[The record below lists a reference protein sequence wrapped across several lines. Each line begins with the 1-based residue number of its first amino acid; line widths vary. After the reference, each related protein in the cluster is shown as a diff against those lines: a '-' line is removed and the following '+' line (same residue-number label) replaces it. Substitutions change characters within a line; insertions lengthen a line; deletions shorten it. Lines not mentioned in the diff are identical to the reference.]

1 MTGLIMPSTLFAVL
15 INGNKIHLSCSDA
28 EGFSVCLAPQHM
40 LDVLEKGSNL
50 RKVFK
55 EFLDVTGMA
64 PESSDIFGIHLLA

>member
-1 MTGLIMPSTLFAVL
+1 MEIKFTFFVL
-15 INGNKIHLSCSDA
+15 TQRVSLHEL
-28 EGFSVCLAPQHM
+28 CLAPQHM